1 VKNDPRVEL
10 SSRLRETSVADAHPD
25 VEGSEMIHHPPKAA
39 RYANHSRHSVTEQ
52 RTEDT
57 RSAVR
62 CAGIPQGR
70 EIASRATWARA
81 SLDKLARA
89 LPREFRLTRDRRR
102 VAERSEK
109 RERERERERFSSRS
123 RSRRVIRPRDAPT
136 RQRGLTRPEDGSSG
150 SPMHTRRKLTH
161 HTHTHVRRCASDTCT
176 NPATRPGP
184 IRSMTDS
191 QRAMVARLIVLLGEN
206 N

>member
-1 VKNDPRVEL
+1 VHNALNRLYLVVLAKGSRDVAQTEHSAPGATWIQSSHYCGHGAVARARAEWRLVKNDPRVEL

-109 RERERERERFSSRS
+109 RERERERDSPQDR
-123 RSRRVIRPRDAPT
+123 A
-136 RQRGLTRPEDGSSG
+136 RGG
-150 SPMHTRRKLTH
+150 
-161 HTHTHVRRCASDTCT
+161 
-176 NPATRPGP
+176 
-184 IRSMTDS
+184 
-191 QRAMVARLIVLLGEN
+191 
-206 N
+206 